1 MKLALLLTA
10 ALSTLALTACDREPV
25 VVNTPPATVVVPGPA
40 GPAGETGATGA
51 QGSTGSTGSTGTAGD
66 TGSAGAQGE
75 TGEKGRTGGDTAVIV
90 VPAPPATTN

>member
-10 ALSTLALTACDREPV
+10 AMSTLALTACDREPV

-51 QGSTGSTGSTGTAGD
+51 QGSTGSTGSAGEA
-66 TGSAGAQGE
+66 GSAGAQGE
-75 TGEKGRTGGDTAVIV
+75 TGEKGRTGGDTSVIV

>member
-10 ALSTLALTACDREPV
+10 VLSTLALAACDREPV
-25 VVNTPPATVVVPGPA
+25 VVNTPPATVAVPGPA

-51 QGSTGSTGSTGTAGD
+51 QGSTGNTGNAGD

-75 TGEKGRTGGDTAVIV
+75 AGEKGRTGGDTSVIV

>member
-25 VVNTPPATVVVPGPA
+25 VVNPPPATVVVPGPA

-51 QGSTGSTGSTGTAGD
+51 QGSTGSTGTAGD

-75 TGEKGRTGGDTAVIV
+75 TGEKGRTGGDTSVIV

>member
-51 QGSTGSTGSTGTAGD
+51 QGSTGSTGTAGD

-75 TGEKGRTGGDTAVIV
+75 TGEKGRTGGDTSVIV

>member
-51 QGSTGSTGSTGTAGD
+51 QGSTGSTGTAGD